1 MNKVFGKI
9 SDFAPIKEDSS
20 RIVISYGREQADEE
34 HATWREIYLYKKQL
48 SQVTLA
54 DVKKAVIDDINARVK
69 NAIISGFVFNEK
81 PVWLSEENQLNF
93 AQAVAP
99 VAMKVG
105 EEENGTPVYISF
117 ETQADVTE
125 FVNACIAWKMNCLSA
140 GWAEK
145 DAIDWA
151 PYEEQFAA
159 AE

>member
-1 MNKVFGKI
+1 MAHLVRLL
-9 SDFAPIKEDSS
+9 AC
-20 RIVISYGREQADEE
+20 RIWKRNLQLVILDC
-34 HATWREIYLYKKQL
+34 YKKQL

-105 EEENGTPVYISF
+105 EQENGTPVYISF

-145 DAIDWA
+145 DAIDWT
-151 PYEEQFAA
+151 PYETALNPVTE
-159 AE
+159 